1 MKREIEGQRSQ
12 LSTTCHAGASF
23 SVSPKTFRLCAAQ
36 NASFDL
42 DDAIVAIERAN
53 TRASTPGA

>member
-1 MKREIEGQRSQ
+1 MTEGG
-12 LSTTCHAGASF
+12 STLNNLP
-23 SVSPKTFRLCAAQ
+23 PKTFRLGAAQ

-42 DDAIVAIERAN
+42 DDAMVANERAN